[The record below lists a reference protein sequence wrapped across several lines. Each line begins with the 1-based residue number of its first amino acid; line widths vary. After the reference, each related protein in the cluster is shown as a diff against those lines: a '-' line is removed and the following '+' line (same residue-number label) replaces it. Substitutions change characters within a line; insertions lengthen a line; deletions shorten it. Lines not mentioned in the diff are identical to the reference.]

1 MTISV
6 RAKRSSVPAII
17 LFFSVCFAHSDVAAA
32 AAGSALLKAKQE
44 AESKGYVFFTN
55 HDEILSKAK
64 NETKLRVLATLEGS
78 LRATTDAFKKRYPFV
93 DLQVETFRTIDES
106 QRFLLQLKGGAAHEW
121 DIIKTTPT
129 FYSEWLPHLWRV
141 DLLGMAEQK
150 VLDIPAKMIDPK
162 NRNVIALGA
171 RLAVVSYNKDLVPP
185 GQLPKTWDDM
195 LKPQWKGRKFATD
208 INPAEIAALVPAWG
222 LEKTLNYARQIAS
235 QEPIWSRG
243 ASRSATAVTAGEIP
257 LLLFG
262 ASYSIAVRAQRKD
275 PRGTTQFAILE
286 PVPVRYTLEQA
297 ILSTS
302 KNPHT
307 ALLWLEFMA
316 RSEAQKLIDEH
327 EPLIASLY
335 SKESAA
341 EQALR
346 GKKLSIVS
354 WENNEELE
362 QWITKIVEAYG
373 FPTATVK

>member
-1 MTISV
+1 MTIKARTGGLIAPSL
-6 RAKRSSVPAII
+6 I
-17 LFFSVCFAHSDVAAA
+17 LFFCSWFGQPDAFAAA
-32 AAGSALLKAKQE
+32 ANSALLKAKQE
-44 AESKGYVFFTN
+44 AESKGYVLFTN

-64 NETKLRVLATLEGS
+64 NEPKLRVLATLEGS
-78 LRATTDAFKKRYPFV
+78 LKVTADAFKKKYPFI
-93 DLQVETFRTIDES
+93 DLQVETFRTVDES
-106 QRFLLQLKGGAAHEW
+106 QRFLLQVKAGAAKDW

-129 FYSEWLPHLWRV
+129 FYSEWLPHLLKV
-141 DLLGMAEQK
+141 DLLGMAEHR

-171 RLAVVSYNKDLVPP
+171 RLAVVTYNKDLVPP
-185 GQLPKTWDDM
+185 GQLPKSWEDM
-195 LKPQWKGRKFATD
+195 LKPEWKGRKFATD

-222 LEKTLNYARQIAS
+222 LEKTLNYAHQIAS

-275 PRGTTQFAILE
+275 PRGTTQFALLE
-286 PVPVRYTLEQA
+286 PVPVRHTLEQA

-302 KNPHT
+302 RNPHA

-316 RSEAQKLIDEH
+316 GAEAQKLIDEH
-327 EPLIASLY
+327 EPLVASLY
-335 SKESAA
+335 SKDSAA

-346 GKKLSIVS
+346 GKKLSVVS

-362 QWITKIVEAYG
+362 QWITKIAEAYG
-373 FPTATVK
+373 FPTAMVK